1 MHKSQLI
8 LLLYISP
15 STRFRLVVPAE
26 LVCINDCWSYVSG
39 LRSGRFN
46 HAEQVQHEMPD
57 QENLKDESDC
67 VYKSVLDSEI

>member
-1 MHKSQLI
+1 M
-8 LLLYISP
+8 
-15 STRFRLVVPAE
+15 RFRLVVPAE
-26 LVCINDCWSYVSG
+26 LECINDCWSYVSG

-57 QENLKDESDC
+57 QESLKDESDC